1 MQKQWNAETGIT
13 GELGGFAWEVFFNH
27 STSELSVT
35 NPNNTDNA
43 KYLASLDAVND
54 ARHHQVLG
62 LDTAAV
68 CLSLSRLR
76 SVEHHGSRWHFGG
89 GL

>member
-1 MQKQWNAETGIT
+1 MYY
-13 GELGGFAWEVFFNH
+13 NH
-27 STSELSVT
+27 GNSELTVT

-54 ARHHQVLG
+54 GGTIRCWVTHA
-62 LDTAAV
+62 AAV
-68 CLSLSRLR
+68 RQPLSGMRPAQ
-76 SVEHHGSRWHFGG
+76 HHDSGRHFGG